1 MAERKKGEFSSRFGF
16 LMATVGSAVG
26 LDNLWS
32 YPYKMGKNGG
42 AVFLFIYL
50 ILTVLVGVVLMLA
63 ELGLG
68 RRTGRGVV
76 YAYREIDKKFT
87 FVGIFGWL
95 APLLI
100 LGFYTMLGGFCIKYT
115 VVNLG
120 DFLGASWG
128 LGAADSSAYFAE
140 FSADGIQTVVFTLI
154 FILVTMIIV
163 GAGITD
169 GIEKFSVV
177 AMPMLFGMLVIVIIR
192 SVTLPGAGAGLS
204 FIFKPD
210 LSAFRDFGW
219 ISVLSAAGGQM
230 FFSLSIGMGINITYG
245 SYMKKEDDLV
255 QSAWIIPIA
264 DTLVAVLAALATMPA
279 VFSAGLDPAQG
290 PGMLFVTLQTVFK
303 AMGRFGALFGVI
315 FYALVFIA
323 AITSSIALAETVVS
337 SLIDWQISHKKPHDR
352 RKITILVGLAVA
364 VMGVFISID
373 GLGTQGL
380 PQIFG
385 QSCWLDSFDLVSEGI
400 LLPLGSLILALILGW
415 IRPHY
420 IDEEFERNGETFALK
435 NVWQFCIRYIVPPIM
450 VFILLGQ
457 ISAFFGLGWF

>member
-26 LDNLWS
+26 LGNLWS

-42 AVFLFIYL
+42 AAFLFIYL

-63 ELGLG
+63 ELALG
-68 RRTGRGVV
+68 RKSGHGVV
-76 YAYREIDKKFT
+76 YAYRRIDKKYT
-87 FVGIFGWL
+87 FVGVFGWL

-100 LGFYTMLGGFCIKYT
+100 LGFYTMLGGFCIKYM

-120 DFLGASWG
+120 DFLGTSWG
-128 LGAADSSAYFAE
+128 LGTADSSAYFAA
-140 FSADGIQTVVFTLI
+140 FSADEIQTVIYTLI
-154 FILVTMIIV
+154 FIIVTMIIV

-169 GIEKFSVV
+169 GIERFSVV
-177 AMPMLFGMLVIVIIR
+177 AMPMLFFMLVIVIIR
-192 SVTLPGAGAGLS
+192 SVTLPGAGAGLT

-210 LSAFRDFGW
+210 LSVFRDWGW
-219 ISVLSAAGGQM
+219 VSVLSAAGGQM

-245 SYMKKEDDLV
+245 SYMKKTDDLV

-264 DTLVAVLAALATMPA
+264 DTFVAVLAALATMPA

-290 PGMLFVTLQTVFK
+290 PGMLYVTLQTVFK

-323 AITSSIALAETVVS
+323 AVTSSIALAETVVS
-337 SLIDWQISHKKPHDR
+337 SLIDWQISHGKPHDR
-352 RKITILVGLAVA
+352 TKITVIVGLIVA
-364 VMGVFISID
+364 AMGVFISID

-385 QSCWLDSFDLVSEGI
+385 QGCWLDSFDLVSEGI

-415 IRPHY
+415 FRPHY
-420 IDEEFERNGETFALK
+420 IDDEIERNGELFALK
-435 NVWQFCIRYIVPPIM
+435 NVWQFCIRFIVPPIM